1 MTRYAAYALP
11 REGTP
16 LSPSTVAL
24 PLPAYGYLPSQ
35 PLRFAPAMRESRV
48 AMLYAKYLGINGS
61 LFELKVLS
69 LQLMTV
75 ILQVCG

>member
-1 MTRYAAYALP
+1 MIRYTGYTLP
-11 REGTP
+11 HNGQPVPINRW
-16 LSPSTVAL
+16 LCPSLT
-24 PLPAYGYLPSQ
+24 YHWPSQ
-35 PLRFAPAMRESRV
+35 PLRFAPATRESRV